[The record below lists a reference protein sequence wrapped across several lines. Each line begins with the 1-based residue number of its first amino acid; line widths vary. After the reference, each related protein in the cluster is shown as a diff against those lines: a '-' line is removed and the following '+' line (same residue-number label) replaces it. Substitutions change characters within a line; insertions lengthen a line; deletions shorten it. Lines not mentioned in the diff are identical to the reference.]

1 VNQDDDL
8 MDKAKMHSQLN
19 YLDKEIQH
27 LVKNMSLFEM
37 LEMENGGKSK
47 NEDSFAAAAQ
57 PPKKDPLF
65 SSNKRREE
73 RSEKKEEAKPS
84 FAKEEPTVTEKPVPQ
99 GDDEEAVTDDRL
111 LDDLSNLNIPE
122 ENEFADEYENEPAH
136 LKPVEAVETTYNVS
150 NNNANSSVSNE
161 EDEDEIDLS

>member
-37 LEMENGGKSK
+37 LEMENGGKS
-47 NEDSFAAAAQ
+47 NTEDPFAAVVQ
-57 PPKKDPLF
+57 PPKKDLLF
-65 SSNKRREE
+65 SSNKRKEE
-73 RSEKKEEAKPS
+73 RSDKKEETKSS
-84 FAKEEPTVTEKPVPQ
+84 FVKEALGVGKQ
-99 GDDEEAVTDDRL
+99 GEEEEGVADDKL

-122 ENEFADEYENEPAH
+122 DDDFAEEGEKEESHVDSVQIAN
-136 LKPVEAVETTYNVS
+136 NV
-150 NNNANSSVSNE
+150 NDNANGSTGNE